1 MHFYNTLLKDALA
14 GLGSALNVEGRRISV
29 WQSLSRPDNG

>member
-29 WQSLSRPDNG
+29 RTGTVWRR